1 VQENDMLL
9 TALLESSP
17 DIIVFALDRN
27 YRYRSYNAEHARVI
41 RRIWGVD
48 IHQGM
53 NMLDIFGDHPDKFKA
68 KANFDSALSGNRFTI
83 VEQYGNE
90 SLARMFWEDT
100 WAPIVDEH
108 QKIIGLTC
116 VVKNI
121 TEQKRSEIEYLK
133 ANEQLNLFFEHSV
146 NGYLFMMLEEPIVWN
161 DSVDK
166 EKTLDYVF
174 AHQHLT
180 KVNQAYL
187 DQYGHTLDEVIGKT
201 PNQSFASDLVQ
212 GRNAWRQLF
221 DQGQSHI
228 VTLEERKDKSKIWIK
243 GDYVCIYDD
252 KGRIT
257 GHFGTQQEITMEV
270 EADELLRRNEELFR
284 AIFEQAAVG
293 ISYGP
298 LGESYGRF
306 NQKYCEIVGYTPEE
320 LRQMS
325 FADITHP
332 DDVELD
338 KEYLRRMV
346 ADEIKNYSIDKRFI
360 QKDGNIVWTH
370 LSASIIQHNSENKSY
385 ILAILQDIDQKKRSE
400 QEMRHL
406 NYHDHLTGLYNRRF
420 YEEELR
426 RLDVARNL
434 PITLVM
440 IDANGLKLMNDA
452 FGHEIGDQYLVRIA
466 RILKQVCREDEIIAR
481 IGGDEFVILLP
492 KTDENAVIEIIRRIH
507 EAIGKEKIEGVNLS
521 LSIGSATKNAPEIVM
536 RDLFKQAEDTMYR
549 QKLTDSSST
558 MSKTIDVIMS
568 SLYEKNSREMSHSRR
583 VSEICEAFAAKMN
596 FDKSEIHKIKVAGLM
611 HDIGKIG
618 IPDSILNKVE
628 PLTDSEWRVIKSHS
642 EVGYRILS
650 SVNEFS
656 ELSEFVLA
664 HHERW
669 DGKGYPKGLRGAQIP
684 IQARIISIADAF
696 DAMTSD
702 RTYRRSLSIQEACEE
717 IKRNAGEQF
726 DPVIAR
732 IFLDYV
738 VHELR
743 NDEFE

>member
-1 VQENDMLL
+1 MLL

-17 DIIVFALDRN
+17 DIIVFALDRK
-27 YRYRSYNAEHARVI
+27 YRYLSFNAEHARVI
-41 RRIWGVD
+41 RQIWGVN
-48 IHQGM
+48 IRNGM
-53 NMLDIFGDHPDKFKA
+53 NMLDVFGDHPDKTKA
-68 KANFDSALSGNRFTI
+68 KANMDSALSGNRFTI

-108 QKIIGLTC
+108 REIVGLTC

-146 NGYLFMMLEEPIVWN
+146 NGYLFMMLEKPIIWN

-201 PNQSFASDLVQ
+201 PNESFASDLKQ

-221 DQGQSHI
+221 DQGHSHI

-252 KGRIT
+252 QGRIT

-284 AIFEQAAVG
+284 AIFELAAVG

-298 LGESYGRF
+298 FGESYGRF
-306 NQKYCEIVGYTPEE
+306 NRKYCEIVGYTPEE

-346 ADEIKNYSIDKRFI
+346 SGEIKNYSIDKRFI
-360 QKDGNIVWTH
+360 RKDGNIVWTH
-370 LSASIIQHNSENKSY
+370 LSASIIQHTAENKSY

-466 RILKQVCREDEIIAR
+466 QILKQVCRQDEIIAR

-492 KTDENAVIEIIRRIH
+492 KTDERVAAEIIRRIH
-507 EAIGKEKIEGVNLS
+507 EAIGNEKIEGVSLS
-521 LSIGSATKNAPEIVM
+521 LSIGSSTKSNTDIAM

-583 VSEICEAFAAKMN
+583 VSESCEAIATKMN

-702 RTYRRSLSIQEACEE
+702 RTYRRALSVQEACEE
-717 IKRNAGEQF
+717 IKHNAGELF
-726 DPVIAR
+726 DPIIAR

-738 VHELR
+738 VHELN

>member
-1 VQENDMLL
+1 MLL
-9 TALLESSP
+9 AALLESSP
-17 DIIVFALDRN
+17 DIIIFALDRN
-27 YRYRSYNAEHARVI
+27 YRYLSFNAEHARII
-41 RRIWGVD
+41 RHIWGVD
-48 IHQGM
+48 IQKGM
-53 NMLDIFGDHPDKFKA
+53 NMLDIFGDHPDKIKA
-68 KANFDSALSGNRFTI
+68 KANMDNALSGNRFTI

-108 QKIIGLTC
+108 HEIIGLTC

-133 ANEQLNLFFEHSV
+133 TNEQLNLFFEHSV
-146 NGYLFMMLEEPIVWN
+146 NGYLFMMLEEPVFWN

-166 EKTLDYVF
+166 EKVLDYVF
-174 AHQHLT
+174 AHQRLT

-201 PNQSFASDLVQ
+201 PNQSFASDLIQ

-228 VTLEERKDKSKIWIK
+228 VTMEERKDKSKIWIK

-252 KGRIT
+252 QGRIT
-257 GHFGTQQEITMEV
+257 GHFGTQQEITSEV

-346 ADEIKNYSIDKRFI
+346 NGEIKNYSIDKRFI
-360 QKDGNIVWTH
+360 QKNGNIVWTH
-370 LSASIIQHNSENKSY
+370 LSASIIQHSSENKSY

-452 FGHEIGDQYLVRIA
+452 FGHEIGDQYLIRIA
-466 RILKQVCREDEIIAR
+466 QILKQVCRQDEIIAR

-492 KTDENAVIEIIRRIH
+492 KTEEKVATEIIRRIH
-507 EAIGKEKIEGVNLS
+507 EAIGNEKIEGVYLS
-521 LSIGSATKNAPEIVM
+521 LSIGSATKDDPEIAM

-558 MSKTIDVIMS
+558 MSKTIDVIMN

-583 VSEICEAFAAKMN
+583 VSEICEAIAAKMN

-628 PLTDSEWRVIKSHS
+628 PLTEMEWKEIKSHS

-684 IQARIISIADAF
+684 IQARIIGIADAF

-702 RTYRRSLSIQEACEE
+702 RTYRRSLSVLEACEE
-717 IKRNAGEQF
+717 IKQHAGTQF

>member
-1 VQENDMLL
+1 MLL

-17 DIIVFALDRN
+17 DIIVFALDRK
-27 YRYRSYNAEHARVI
+27 YRYLSFNAEHARVI
-41 RRIWGVD
+41 RQIWGVD
-48 IHQGM
+48 IYQGM
-53 NMLDIFGDHPDKFKA
+53 NMLDVFGDHPDKIKA
-68 KANFDSALSGNRFTI
+68 KANMDSALSGNRFTI

-108 QKIIGLTC
+108 REIVGLTC

-121 TEQKRSEIEYLK
+121 TEQKRSEIEYLN

-146 NGYLFMMLEEPIVWN
+146 NGYLFMMLEEPIEWN

-201 PNQSFASDLVQ
+201 PNQSFASDLKQ

-252 KGRIT
+252 QGRIT
-257 GHFGTQQEITMEV
+257 GHFGTQQEITMEF

-298 LGESYGRF
+298 FGESYGRF
-306 NQKYCEIVGYTPEE
+306 NQKYCEIVGYTPDE

-346 ADEIKNYSIDKRFI
+346 SGEIKNYSIDKRFI
-360 QKDGNIVWTH
+360 RKDGNIVWTH
-370 LSASIIQHNSENKSY
+370 LSASIIQHTSENKSY

-452 FGHEIGDQYLVRIA
+452 FGHEIGDQYLIRIA
-466 RILKQVCREDEIIAR
+466 QILKRVCRQDEIIAR

-492 KTDENAVIEIIRRIH
+492 KTDEKVAAEIIRRIH
-507 EAIGKEKIEGVNLS
+507 EAIGNEKIEGVNLS
-521 LSIGSATKNAPEIVM
+521 LSIGSSTKNNTDIAM

-583 VSEICEAFAAKMN
+583 VSESCEAIATKMN

-702 RTYRRSLSIQEACEE
+702 RTYRRALSIQEACEE

-726 DPVIAR
+726 DPMIAR

-738 VHELR
+738 VYELK